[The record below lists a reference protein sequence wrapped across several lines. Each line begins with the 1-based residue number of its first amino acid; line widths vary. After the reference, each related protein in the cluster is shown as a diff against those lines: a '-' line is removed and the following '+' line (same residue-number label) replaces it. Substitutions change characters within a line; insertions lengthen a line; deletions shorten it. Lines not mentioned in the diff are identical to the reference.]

1 MSFWNRLV
9 ERFRA
14 GEGEE
19 IDWEALLI
27 EADLGVKLATEWVD
41 DLKDKG
47 LSRTPERAEKLLRE
61 KMTGLVRIPPPLPIK
76 QKPEVILLIGVNGS
90 GKTTTAAKL
99 AARAKQ
105 ESKSVHLGAA
115 DTFRAAATEQL
126 EAWGAPCLEIPGD
139 ELRPPSTDPAAVA
152 VKSLFAAQEAKAD
165 LLIID
170 TAGRQANKR
179 NLLLELQKIKRS
191 LQKKAESVPH
201 HTWLVADGT
210 TGSGVLAQ
218 AKEFHE
224 AVGLTGLIV
233 TKLDGSAR
241 GGMVAAVRAEI
252 GLPTYYV
259 GRGEKSEDLKR
270 FGMRRSSSRAS
281 SRIDGTRGDSRP
293 TIRGYSLRMS
303 DERFLR
309 RALDLAQLG
318 SGLTFPNPRVG
329 AVLVH
334 GGKIIGEGFHLRV
347 GNART
352 RKCTPSPM
360 RKSTATAS
368 RARRSTSRSSRA
380 PRRDAR
386 RPARA

>member
-41 DLKDKG
+41 DLKEMG

-61 KMTGLVRIPPPLPIK
+61 KMTALVRIPPPLPIK

-105 ESKSVHLGAA
+105 EGKSVHLGAA

-126 EAWGAPCLEIPGD
+126 EAWGARLVIPVTTAPQG
-139 ELRPPSTDPAAVA
+139 TDPAAVA
-152 VKSLFAAQEAKAD
+152 VKSLFAAQEAKDD

-191 LQKKAESVPH
+191 LQKKTEGVPH

-241 GGMVAAVRAEI
+241 GGMVAAVRAEV
-252 GLPTYYV
+252 GLPTYYL
-259 GRGEKSEDLKR
+259 GRGEKPEDLKR
-270 FGMRRSSSRAS
+270 FA
-281 SRIDGTRGDSRP
+281 
-293 TIRGYSLRMS
+293 
-303 DERFLR
+303 
-309 RALDLAQLG
+309 A
-318 SGLTFPNPRVG
+318 
-329 AVLVH
+329 
-334 GGKIIGEGFHLRV
+334 GEFV
-347 GNART
+347 ESFFA
-352 RKCTPSPM
+352 
-360 RKSTATAS
+360 
-368 RARRSTSRSSRA
+368 
-380 PRRDAR
+380 D
-386 RPARA
+386 

>member
-41 DLKDKG
+41 ELKDKG
-47 LSRTPERAEKLLRE
+47 LTRTPERAEKLLRE
-61 KMTGLVRIPPPLPIK
+61 KMANLVRIPPPLPIR

-99 AARAKQ
+99 AWRAKQ
-105 ESKSVHLGAA
+105 DGKSVHLGAA

-126 EAWGAPCLEIPGD
+126 EAWGARLEIPVTGAP
-139 ELRPPSTDPAAVA
+139 LGTDPAAVA

-165 LLIID
+165 MLIID

-191 LQKKAESVPH
+191 LQKKAEGVPH

-210 TGSGVLAQ
+210 TGSGVLSQ

-241 GGMVAAVRAEI
+241 GGMVAAVRAEL
-252 GLPTYYV
+252 GLPTYFL
-259 GRGEKSEDLKR
+259 GRGEKPEDLKR
-270 FGMRRSSSRAS
+270 FSAAEFVESFFA
-281 SRIDGTRGDSRP
+281 D
-293 TIRGYSLRMS
+293 
-303 DERFLR
+303 
-309 RALDLAQLG
+309 
-318 SGLTFPNPRVG
+318 
-329 AVLVH
+329 
-334 GGKIIGEGFHLRV
+334 
-347 GNART
+347 
-352 RKCTPSPM
+352 
-360 RKSTATAS
+360 
-368 RARRSTSRSSRA
+368 
-380 PRRDAR
+380 
-386 RPARA
+386 

>member
-41 DLKDKG
+41 DLKEMG

-61 KMTGLVRIPPPLPIK
+61 KMTALVRIPPPLPIQ

-105 ESKSVHLGAA
+105 EGKSVHLGAA

-126 EAWGAPCLEIPGD
+126 EAWGARLVIPVTTAPQG
-139 ELRPPSTDPAAVA
+139 TDPAAVA
-152 VKSLFAAQEAKAD
+152 VKSLFAAQEAKDD

-191 LQKKAESVPH
+191 LQKKTEGVPH

-241 GGMVAAVRAEI
+241 GGMVAAVRAEV
-252 GLPTYYV
+252 GLPTYYL
-259 GRGEKSEDLKR
+259 GRGEKPEDLKR
-270 FGMRRSSSRAS
+270 FA
-281 SRIDGTRGDSRP
+281 
-293 TIRGYSLRMS
+293 
-303 DERFLR
+303 
-309 RALDLAQLG
+309 A
-318 SGLTFPNPRVG
+318 
-329 AVLVH
+329 
-334 GGKIIGEGFHLRV
+334 GEFV
-347 GNART
+347 ESFFA
-352 RKCTPSPM
+352 
-360 RKSTATAS
+360 
-368 RARRSTSRSSRA
+368 
-380 PRRDAR
+380 D
-386 RPARA
+386 

>member
-9 ERFRA
+9 ERFSG

-41 DLKDKG
+41 EIKEKG
-47 LSRTPERAEKLLRE
+47 LSRSPERAEKLLRE
-61 KMTGLVRIPPPLPIK
+61 KMTALVRIPPPLPIK
-76 QKPEVILLIGVNGS
+76 HKPEVILLIGVNGS

-99 AARAKQ
+99 GARAKQ
-105 ESKSVHLGAA
+105 EGKQVHLGAA

-126 EAWGAPCLEIPGD
+126 EAWGARLEIPVTTAPQG
-139 ELRPPSTDPAAVA
+139 TDPAAVA

-191 LQKKAESVPH
+191 LQKKTDGVPH

-241 GGMVAAVRAEI
+241 GGMVAAVRAEV
-252 GLPTYYV
+252 GLPTYYL
-259 GRGEKSEDLKR
+259 GRGEKPEDLKR
-270 FGMRRSSSRAS
+270 FA
-281 SRIDGTRGDSRP
+281 
-293 TIRGYSLRMS
+293 
-303 DERFLR
+303 
-309 RALDLAQLG
+309 A
-318 SGLTFPNPRVG
+318 
-329 AVLVH
+329 
-334 GGKIIGEGFHLRV
+334 GEFV
-347 GNART
+347 ESFFA
-352 RKCTPSPM
+352 
-360 RKSTATAS
+360 
-368 RARRSTSRSSRA
+368 
-380 PRRDAR
+380 D
-386 RPARA
+386 